1 SDLMRTYKKPIY
13 PIFTSVINA
22 KDEIQKFVDKGNVVF
37 FDEVTFGDA
46 FGKVMNTAGAPEIIS
61 DPYEV
66 DVKKIREVIDNAEDG
81 YISPTEVGKL
91 LDAAGIVRAGEAVVT
106 NADDAACQAAK
117 LGFPVVMKVVGPI
130 HKSDVGG
137 VVLNVKNDA
146 EVKCQFDRMIKI
158 KDTTAIL
165 IQPMLS
171 GVELYAGAKFEPK
184 FGHLV
189 LFGLGGIFIEV
200 LKDVQSGLAPLA
212 KEEVEAMVKKLKG
225 YKMLQGVRGQEGVDI
240 DKFEEAVVRLSL
252 LVEHAPEIVE
262 MDLNPLLGNSKGVV
276 DVDARIK
283 IDKGIK

>member
-1 SDLMRTYKKPIY
+1 MHTYKKPIY

-22 KDEIQKFVDKGNVVF
+22 KDEIQRFVDKGNVVF

-137 VVLNVKNDA
+137 VVLNVKNEA

-212 KEEVEAMVKKLKG
+212 KEEVESMVKKLKG